1 MLARGQAGSVSCC
14 LGCRYDPNPRE
25 TVIEE
30 DEELLEAYLLV
41 PEGDFQPEMQSPWLL
56 RIELDKMMMLDK
68 RLECVEVASK
78 IGGSYLGLVH
88 VISSEDNADK
98 LVLRIRLIE
107 GAPPVY
113 FRGRS
118 MHAARGHTRFCG
130 ACEGSVER
138 REVVL

>member
-1 MLARGQAGSVSCC
+1 M
-14 LGCRYDPNPRE
+14 
-25 TVIEE
+25 IEE

-107 GAPPVY
+107 GVPPANTCCAVLRLCV
-113 FRGRS
+113 FTSVRLMRGD
-118 MHAARGHTRFCG
+118 AVC
-130 ACEGSVER
+130 
-138 REVVL
+138 